1 MESKRVNMLIAI
13 DPGKGGAI
21 AYEIPSIGLK
31 VDSFKVDKD
40 GKFDEVDLSAKL
52 RVLQQLAISA
62 NMTPICTLEHV
73 HAMKDNG
80 VTSSFNFGMNFGFI
94 KGVLTAL
101 QMECHLVSPQT
112 WKRKLGLLKT
122 EKKVSHIYAKAAF
135 PNMKIYIKQADAV
148 CLLIYAKG
156 ELIE

>member
-1 MESKRVNMLIAI
+1 MESKRVNMFIAI

-21 AYEIPSIGLK
+21 AYEMPAMGPK
-31 VDSFKVDKD
+31 VDSFKVDQD

-52 RVLQQLAISA
+52 RVLQQLAISV
-62 NMTPICTLEHV
+62 NMTPVCVLEHV

-101 QMECHLVSPQT
+101 QMEYNLVSPQA
-112 WKRKLGLLKT
+112 WKRPL
-122 EKKVSHIYAKAAF
+122 
-135 PNMKIYIKQADAV
+135 
-148 CLLIYAKG
+148 
-156 ELIE
+156 